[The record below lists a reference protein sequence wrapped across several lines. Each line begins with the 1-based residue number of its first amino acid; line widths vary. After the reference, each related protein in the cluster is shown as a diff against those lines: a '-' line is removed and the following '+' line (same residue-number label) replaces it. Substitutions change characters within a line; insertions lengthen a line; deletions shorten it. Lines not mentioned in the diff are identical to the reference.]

1 MKVSE
6 WRQPPVGGHVP
17 GYAGYA
23 TACDIIDLIW
33 QHDLIT
39 MDYDHLAILGAS
51 SVNQLGGVF
60 VNGRPLPTCKRK
72 KIIELASNGVRACD
86 ISRMLQVSN
95 GCVSKIL
102 GRYYQ
107 TGFVEPKSIGG
118 SKPRLATP
126 KVVMKIAQL
135 KWENPSIFAW
145 EIREKLLAE
154 KTCPEDKIPSVSSIN
169 RVLRNLPINMN
180 FPTPWDPSN
189 QGSLDLDWTT
199 VKIPY
204 ENFCASLTEAQSTVS
219 PPSNHHRNRTVF
231 STEQTDIL
239 ENEFLRVQYPDMAT
253 REKLAADTE
262 LPEVT
267 IRIWFSN
274 RRAKWRREEK
284 MKKDVQLSGVSDK
297 NRQPIMN
304 AAAFGPDRMS
314 SYKCHPSA
322 SPPFT
327 GEEAPRFSSI
337 SSPSPFTTNTMQP
350 ADFSLNADLP
360 GLDGITLH
368 ASMARQPLPF
378 PVYHGVPMAKRYPVA
393 LVNMDSYG
401 FQRNHHSD
409 GSAWTFEG
417 LYSGY
422 HY

>member
-1 MKVSE
+1 ME
-6 WRQPPVGGHVP
+6 
-17 GYAGYA
+17 
-23 TACDIIDLIW
+23 
-33 QHDLIT
+33 
-39 MDYDHLAILGAS
+39 GAS
-51 SVNQLGGVF
+51 SVNQLGGLF

-107 TGFVEPKSIGG
+107 TGYVEPKSIGG

-145 EIREKLLAE
+145 EIRDKLLAE
-154 KTCPEDKIPSVSSIN
+154 KICPEDKIPSVSSIN
-169 RVLRNLPINMN
+169 RVLRNLPLNMN

-189 QGSLDLDWTT
+189 QGSLDLNWTT

-204 ENFCASLTEAQSTVS
+204 KNLCASNTEAQSTVLQ
-219 PPSNHHRNRTVF
+219 PSNQHRNRTIF

-239 ENEFLRVQYPDMAT
+239 ENEFLRVQYPDIAT
-253 REKLAADTE
+253 REKLAANTE

-284 MKKDVQLSGVSDK
+284 MKRTVHLSSGSGSRCEVMFPPFRSLTLGFSPYSSMF
-297 NRQPIMN
+297 NSCLSPQREPTVN
-304 AAAFGPDRMS
+304 TASFGPDRIS
-314 SYKCHPSA
+314 PYKCHPSA

-327 GEEAPRFSSI
+327 GEEAPRFSSV
-337 SSPSPFTTNTMQP
+337 SSPSSLTTNGIKP
-350 ADFSLNADLP
+350 SDIPLNAELP
-360 GLDGITLH
+360 GLDGIPLH
-368 ASMARQPLPF
+368 ASMARHPLSF
-378 PVYHGVPMAKRYPVA
+378 PVHHSVPMPKSYPVS
-393 LVNMDSYG
+393 LLNMDTYG
-401 FQRNHHSD
+401 FQRNHHND
-409 GSAWTFEG
+409 QPAWTFEG

-422 HY
+422 NY